1 MASYKY
7 TFKILLL
14 GDGAVGKTSLVQR
27 FIHNK
32 FQAGYLMTIGMEPY
46 SRFETIKDTRVCLQL
61 WDIAGQDRFASMRQI
76 FFKGSLGALVTY
88 DITRRQS
95 FENLDTW
102 IREARTESPRIMLML
117 VGNKNDLED
126 LRDVSTEEG
135 KEYAKKSGCIG
146 FIETSAKTGVN
157 VEDAFI
163 AMGEEILKGIENRD

>member
-7 TFKILLL
+7 TFKVLLL

-32 FQAGYLMTIGMEPY
+32 FQSGYLMTIGMEPY

-61 WDIAGQDRFASMRQI
+61 WDIAGQ
-76 FFKGSLGALVTY
+76 
-88 DITRRQS
+88 ITRRQS

-135 KEYAKKSGCIG
+135 KKYAKDSGCIG
-146 FIETSAKTGVN
+146 FIETSAKNGIN
-157 VEDAFI
+157 VENAFI
-163 AMGEEILKGIENRD
+163 VMGEEILQGIESRD

>member
-32 FQAGYLMTIGMEPY
+32 FQSGYLMTIGMEPY
-46 SRFETIKDTRVCLQL
+46 SRFETIKDTRICLQL

-135 KEYAKKSGCIG
+135 EKYAKDSGCIG
-146 FIETSAKTGVN
+146 FIETSAKNGIN
-157 VEDAFI
+157 VGNAFI
-163 AMGEEILKGIENRD
+163 VMGEEILQGIEARD

>member
-32 FQAGYLMTIGMEPY
+32 FQSGYLMTIGMEPY
-46 SRFETIKDTRVCLQL
+46 SRFETIKDTRICLQL

-88 DITRRQS
+88 DLTRRQS

-135 KEYAKKSGCIG
+135 EKYAKESGCIG
-146 FIETSAKTGVN
+146 FIETSAKNGIN
-157 VEDAFI
+157 VENAFI
-163 AMGEEILKGIENRD
+163 VMGEKILQGIESRD